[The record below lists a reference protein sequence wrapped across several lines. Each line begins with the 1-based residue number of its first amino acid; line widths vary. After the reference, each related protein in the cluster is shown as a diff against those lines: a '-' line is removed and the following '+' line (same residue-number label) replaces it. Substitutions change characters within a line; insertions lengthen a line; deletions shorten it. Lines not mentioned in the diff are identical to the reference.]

1 MVMPTHNR
9 PRMLARAIRHYT
21 SHDVDFPIIV
31 VDTSIA
37 DVQIENDRAIAT
49 CAARVKHVRCS
60 PDMSVFEK
68 FYSLPDF
75 IDTPFAM
82 YMADDDIALLPGVF
96 ASLAFLR
103 AHPDFVAC
111 HGVYYNAA
119 TAEEASLRVG
129 TEYATVSIDLPE
141 PIDRLFALAVRYQ
154 AITYAVQRR
163 ETFLFARP
171 PIEIADQHFWELF
184 NAFAIAISGKVAA
197 LATPYM
203 VRNGQLGAQ
212 PDFLGDGNNWVLK
225 SSADMAKGYLQFR
238 PHLADILRRRDVKR
252 SGEHLIDLVYLT
264 FLSRWFDVP
273 TIASRLSA
281 DGEISSGTAQI
292 LTAMMARPNTAP
304 PPPDYV
310 SATLRGFMADRWPH
324 FG

>member
-1 MVMPTHNR
+1 MPTHNR
-9 PRMLARAIRHYT
+9 PRMLARALRHYT

-31 VDTSIA
+31 VDTSATEI
-37 DVQIENDRAIAT
+37 QTENDRAIAA
-49 CAARVKHVRCS
+49 CAARVKHVRCP
-60 PDMSVFEK
+60 PDMSVFDK
-68 FYSLPDF
+68 FYSLPEL

-103 AHPDFVAC
+103 AHPDFAAC

-129 TEYATVSIDLPE
+129 TEYATVSIDLPG

-203 VRNGQLGAQ
+203 VRNAQLGAQ

-225 SSADMAKGYLQFR
+225 SSADMANGYALFR
-238 PHLADILRRRDVKR
+238 SYVANLLGPYTTKR
-252 SGEHLIDLVYLT
+252 SGTHLVDLVYLT
-264 FLSRWFDVP
+264 FLSRWFDVGLI
-273 TIASRLSA
+273 TSRLSA
-281 DGEISSGTAQI
+281 EGEISPGAEKI
-292 LTAMMARPNTAP
+292 LAAMMARSNTAP
-304 PPPDYV
+304 PPAEYV
-310 SATLRGFMADRWPH
+310 SAVLRGFMADRWPH